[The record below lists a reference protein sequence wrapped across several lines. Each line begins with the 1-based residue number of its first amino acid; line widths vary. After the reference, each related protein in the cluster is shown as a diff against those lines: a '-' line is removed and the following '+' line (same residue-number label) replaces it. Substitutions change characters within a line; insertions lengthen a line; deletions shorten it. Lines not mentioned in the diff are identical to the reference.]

1 MVLIGSKFEKRASV
15 FDKMRDDVNNNANER
30 TDGRA
35 TVDGGG
41 DDDDA
46 GSKQWQCGAPPVG
59 TPETLLYGYIGKHNS
74 FEKT

>member
-1 MVLIGSKFEKRASV
+1 MVLVGRKIEMRASV
-15 FDKMRDDVNNNANER
+15 FDKMRDDMNNNANER
-30 TDGRA
+30 ADGQA

-59 TPETLLYGYIGKHNS
+59 KSATLLYGCSGKHNS
-74 FEKT
+74 LEKT